1 MREIKRFIQIDDAQ
15 NIEQVYSTVTEYI
28 ETYHGHVVS
37 GLWEAEEWL
46 RGEDDTRDAKYGE
59 SVQAVMTTAED
70 GEIYVRV
77 TEIYLDGG
85 DSDYC
90 YTVDVDCLTF

>member
-1 MREIKRFIQIDDAQ
+1 MKSIKQFIELVEAQ
-15 NIEQVYSTVTEYI
+15 TIEQVRNEVVEYI
-28 ETYHGHVVS
+28 EDYHGHVVS
-37 GLWEAEEWL
+37 GLFEAEGWL
-46 RGEDDTRDAKYGE
+46 RGEGDTRDARYGE
-59 SVQAVMTTAED
+59 SFREDITSEED

-90 YTVDVDCLTF
+90 YTIDVDYI

>member
-1 MREIKRFIQIDDAQ
+1 MKRIKQFIELVEAQ
-15 NIEQVYSTVTEYI
+15 TIEQVRNEVAEYI
-28 ETYHGHVVS
+28 EDYHGHVVS
-37 GLWEAEEWL
+37 GLFEAEGWL
-46 RGEDDTRDAKYGE
+46 RGEGDIRDAKYGE
-59 SVQAVMTTAED
+59 SVRADITSEED

-90 YTVDVDCLTF
+90 YTIDVDYI